1 MGEDSADHAV
11 VGSGDEMAVSLECLQ
26 VVDLDAVKAVGM
38 VALKVAGTAAM
49 EGSQEV
55 VE

>member
-1 MGEDSADHAV
+1 
-11 VGSGDEMAVSLECLQ
+11 MAVSLECLQ
-26 VVDLDAVKAVGM
+26 VVDLDAVNAVGM

>member
-1 MGEDSADHAV
+1 
-11 VGSGDEMAVSLECLQ
+11 MAVYLVFLQ

-38 VALKVAGTAAM
+38 VALKVGGTAAM

>member
-1 MGEDSADHAV
+1 
-11 VGSGDEMAVSLECLQ
+11 MAVYLVFLQ

-49 EGSQEV
+49 
-55 VE
+55 